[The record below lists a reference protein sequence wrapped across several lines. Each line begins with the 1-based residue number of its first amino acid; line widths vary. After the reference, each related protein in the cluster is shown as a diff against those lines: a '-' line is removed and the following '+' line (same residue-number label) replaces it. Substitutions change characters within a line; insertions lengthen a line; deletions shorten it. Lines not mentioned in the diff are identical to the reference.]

1 MRFSRNLLTAAI
13 LLQTAS
19 AYAAIPNIPDAGQA
33 IRILEPTNSYQPSDF
48 KVNLQAPGSSEA
60 KAPVKPGGGAI
71 AVSQFELGGNS
82 AIPTDVLNKLIESSA
97 GKDLTL
103 AEIQN
108 VADII
113 SNYYHRE
120 GFFLAKAYLPR
131 QEITDGKVKID
142 ILEGKYDTIG
152 LHNTSRTSD
161 ATIKRFLVDFA
172 SDDVVY
178 RSELERKLLLISDLP
193 GTGVSSTLKPG
204 TRVGTTALDVDTT
217 QKGLIGGYV
226 DADNYGNKYTGT
238 NRVGVTVD
246 VNSPLGIGDQL
257 TTRVMASEGKQQYG
271 RIAYQTPVGGSGLQL
286 GSSFSEMDYELG
298 REFGDFDAHG
308 TSRVASAY
316 GLYPIVRTRQTNL
329 NASLQFDHTVL
340 KDDVDLFE
348 SKSDKTINSWT
359 FGLSGSTYDEFLGG
373 GLNRFAVNYHA
384 GVVNIHSADIKAID
398 DQSAGTDGHY
408 TKIDGMFSRT
418 QRITDKVSLSARLSG
433 QIADNNLDSAEK
445 FDVGGAQAVRAFKQG
460 DSSGDTG
467 WLADLDLHYSVTDM
481 VMLNTFYDVA
491 KVHINQDAWDNSKN
505 TATKSGAGVGVDFFG
520 KDWKVSMVGAWKVS
534 GSTESTPDSHQFWI
548 QLIKT
553 I

>member
-1 MRFSRNLLTAAI
+1 MRFALNLLTVAI

-19 AYAAIPNIPDAGQA
+19 VYAATPNIPDAGQSL
-33 IRILEPTNSYQPSDF
+33 RILEPTNSYQPSDF
-48 KVNLQAPGSSEA
+48 NVNLQAPGSSDA
-60 KAPVKPGGGAI
+60 KAPVKPGGAVI

-82 AIPTDVLNKLIESSA
+82 AIPTDVLAKLIESSV
-97 GKDLTL
+97 GKELTL
-103 AEIQN
+103 ADIQG
-108 VADII
+108 VADTI
-113 SNYYHRE
+113 SNYYHRA

-131 QEITDGKVKID
+131 QEITDGKVKIE

-161 ATIKRFLVDFA
+161 AAIQRFLGDF
-172 SDDVVY
+172 SPDDVVY
-178 RSELERKLLLISDLP
+178 RTELERKLLLISDLP

-204 TRVGTTALDVDTT
+204 TRVGTTALDVDTK
-217 QKGLIGGYV
+217 QKDLIDGYV

-238 NRVGVTVD
+238 NRMGVTVN
-246 VNSPLGIGDQL
+246 VNSPMGIGDQL

-271 RIAYQTPVGGSGLQL
+271 RIAYQAPVGGSGLQL

-298 REFGDFDAHG
+298 REFGYFDAHG
-308 TSRVASAY
+308 TSRVTSAY

-340 KDDVDLFE
+340 KDEVDLFE
-348 SKSDKTINSWT
+348 SKSDKTINSWS
-359 FGLSGSTYDEFLGG
+359 FGLSGSAYDEFMGG
-373 GLNRFAVNYHA
+373 GLNSFAVNYHA
-384 GVVNIHSADIKAID
+384 GVVNIESVDVKAID
-398 DQSAGTDGHY
+398 DASAGTDGNY

-418 QRITDKVSLSARLSG
+418 QRITDKLSLSARLSG

-467 WLADLDLHYSVTDM
+467 WLADLDLHYSVSDM
-481 VMLNTFYDVA
+481 VMLNTFYDFGQ
-491 KVHINQDAWDNSKN
+491 VHINQDVWDSSNNK
-505 TATKSGAGVGVDFFG
+505 ATKSGAGVGVDVFG

-534 GSTESTPDSHQFWI
+534 GATESSPDSHQFWV
-548 QLIKT
+548 QLIKSL
-553 I
+553 

>member
-1 MRFSRNLLTAAI
+1 MRFTLNLLTAAI
-13 LLQTAS
+13 LLQAAS
-19 AYAAIPNIPDAGQA
+19 AYAAAPNIPDAGQA
-33 IRILEPTNSYQPSDF
+33 IRILEPTNRYQPSDF
-48 KVNLQAPGSSEA
+48 NVNLQAPGSTDA
-60 KAPVKPGGGAI
+60 KAPVKPGGAAI
-71 AVSQFELGGNS
+71 AVSQFELSGNS
-82 AIPTDVLNKLIESSA
+82 AIPTDVLNKLMENSA
-97 GKDLTL
+97 GKELTMT
-103 AEIQN
+103 EIQN
-108 VADII
+108 VADVI

-131 QEITDGKVKID
+131 QEITDGKVKIE

-161 ATIKRFLVDFA
+161 ATIKRFLGDFA

-178 RSELERKLLLISDLP
+178 RTELERKLLLISDLP

-204 TRVGTTALDVDTT
+204 TRVGTTALDVDTK
-217 QKGLIGGYV
+217 QKDLIDGYV

-238 NRVGVTVD
+238 NRMGVTVN

-286 GSSFSEMDYELG
+286 GSSFSEMNYELG

-308 TSRVASAY
+308 TARVTSAY

-359 FGLSGSTYDEFLGG
+359 FGLSGSAYDEYLGG
-373 GLNRFAVNYHA
+373 GLNSFAVNYHA
-384 GVVNIHSADIKAID
+384 GVVNIYSADVKAID

-418 QRITDKVSLSARLSG
+418 QRITDKLSLSARLSA

-467 WLADLDLHYSVTDM
+467 WLANLDAHYSLTDR
-481 VMLNTFYDVA
+481 VILNTFYDA
-491 KVHINQDAWDNSKN
+491 GQVHINQDAWDNSKN

-520 KDWKVSMVGAWKVS
+520 KDWKVSMVGAWKAS